1 MKSGSACCLN
11 RRAWMIGAV
20 LFIILVGVAIWW
32 WIQPRT
38 PQELFRARCASCHEL
53 RAGRLCE
60 FDQALRPAIVDV
72 MRREHGADKVI
83 STEEALIIQ
92 QYLKEEFIC
101 P

>member
-1 MKSGSACCLN
+1 MKSGSTCCPT
-11 RRAWMIGAV
+11 RRVWIITGL
-20 LFIILVGVAIWW
+20 LFIILASAAIWW

-60 FDQALRPAIVDV
+60 FDQALRPAIVEV
-72 MRREHGADKVI
+72 MRREHGADQVI
-83 STEEALIIQ
+83 SAEEALIIQ